1 MRREDEKMLHTSIN
15 GHSHLTIFYN
25 MCMYTNMYNT
35 LFYIL
40 KCFMPYDFLPFFL
53 YFTLEIEHKKWKIS
67 KKVFPI
73 IKKFPFQ
80 VHRHFR
86 YNKNTQIE
94 YTTSKFTI
102 QWTALFTHTHS
113 NIHTYVKK
121 YKYIH

>member
-53 YFTLEIEHKKWKIS
+53 YFTLKRAQKVENIEKSIPHNQKIPLS
-67 KKVFPI
+67 GSSSF
-73 IKKFPFQ
+73 
-80 VHRHFR
+80 
-86 YNKNTQIE
+86 
-94 YTTSKFTI
+94 
-102 QWTALFTHTHS
+102 
-113 NIHTYVKK
+113 
-121 YKYIH
+121 